1 MRPAATRKASVAARG
16 HSYISSPLDRL
27 DVRADR
33 GCSSA
38 AAGAD
43 QLTVGLVATG
53 HASGLFMPACI
64 YRAVR
69 RCARLVRPFFQRSP
83 DMTDL
88 NLSTDETRVSYGIG
102 RQLGDQLRENP
113 PPGISLDAV
122 IAGIRD
128 AFGGAASQVSPQDLN
143 ASFAV
148 IRERMQAEAQRKAEA
163 AAGEGKAFLAENAKR
178 DGVTT
183 LESGLQYEILTA
195 GEGAKPTAEDQVRT
209 HYHGT
214 LIDGTVFDS
223 SYQRGQPAEFPVGG
237 VIAGWTEA
245 LQLMGVGSKW
255 RLYVP
260 SELAYGAQGVGSIPP
275 HSVLVFDVELLA
287 VL

>member
-1 MRPAATRKASVAARG
+1 
-16 HSYISSPLDRL
+16 
-27 DVRADR
+27 
-33 GCSSA
+33 
-38 AAGAD
+38 
-43 QLTVGLVATG
+43 
-53 HASGLFMPACI
+53 
-64 YRAVR
+64 
-69 RCARLVRPFFQRSP
+69 
-83 DMTDL
+83 MTDL

-128 AFGGAASQVSPQDLN
+128 AFGGVASQVSPEDLN

-183 LESGLQYEILTA
+183 LASGLQYEILTA

-260 SELAYGAQGVGSIPP
+260 SELAYGAQGVGSILP

>member
-1 MRPAATRKASVAARG
+1 
-16 HSYISSPLDRL
+16 
-27 DVRADR
+27 
-33 GCSSA
+33 
-38 AAGAD
+38 
-43 QLTVGLVATG
+43 
-53 HASGLFMPACI
+53 
-64 YRAVR
+64 
-69 RCARLVRPFFQRSP
+69 
-83 DMTDL
+83 MTDL

-128 AFGGAASQVSPQDLN
+128 AFSSAESHVSPEDLN

-148 IRERMQAEAQRKAEA
+148 IRERMQAEAQQKAEA
-163 AAGEGKAFLAENAKR
+163 AAGEGKAFLADNAKR

-183 LESGLQYEILTA
+183 LASGLQYEVLTA
-195 GEGAKPTAEDQVRT
+195 GDGVKPTRDDQVRT

-214 LIDGTVFDS
+214 LIDGSVFDS